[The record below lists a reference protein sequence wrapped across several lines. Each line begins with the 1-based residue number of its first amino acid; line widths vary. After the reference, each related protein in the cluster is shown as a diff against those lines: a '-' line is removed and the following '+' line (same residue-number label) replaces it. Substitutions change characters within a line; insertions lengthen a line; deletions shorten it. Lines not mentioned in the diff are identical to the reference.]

1 MFVVATSGLC
11 VTELVLILIFWLSV
25 GLMLH
30 TYVLY
35 PLTLKILPTRF
46 KSPPID
52 ESYLPS
58 IAVLVPAYNEGT
70 VIAEKI
76 RNSLG
81 LSYPN
86 DKIEI
91 LIGSDGSTD
100 ETDQIVRDFTEARVR
115 LIRFEGR
122 NGKPSILN
130 SLVSQT
136 QADILVLTD
145 ANVMITSNDLR
156 QFVRHFQD
164 ESVAAV
170 GAAKEI
176 AIRGSADAVG
186 KGEHT
191 YHRRM
196 TDIKRREAEVGGF
209 SGLTGAAYA
218 MLRRDWQPLPL
229 VAMND
234 DIVSL
239 YPAIL
244 LGKRV
249 AYEPAVVAIENS
261 GETVSEEFHRRI
273 RIGVSNFRTLSL
285 CRKLLSPSR
294 PIIAYTFFSNKVI
307 HWFFPLLMLSAL
319 ATNAIIAINSEIY
332 RALLSMQLLG
342 YGVAALGGLGALVG
356 IRLPFFYQLF
366 SFVAIMFAFLIGGVK
381 FIQGSASSVWERSA
395 R

>member
-1 MFVVATSGLC
+1 MSEIVWAILFWTSL
-11 VTELVLILIFWLSV
+11 

-35 PLTLKILPTRF
+35 PLTLRILPTRF
-46 KSPPID
+46 KTPPID
-52 ESYLPS
+52 GNYLPS
-58 IAVLVPAYNEGT
+58 IAVLIPAYNEGT

-76 RNSLG
+76 KNSLG
-81 LSYPN
+81 LAYPI
-86 DKIEI
+86 DKVEI

-100 ETDQIVRDFTEARVR
+100 DTDQIVNNFADPRVR

-122 NGKPSILN
+122 NGKPCILN

-136 QADILVLTD
+136 QADILLLTD
-145 ANVMITSNDLR
+145 ANVMISSSDLR

-164 ESVAAV
+164 ETVTAV

-176 AIRGSADAVG
+176 VIRGSGDAVG

-196 TDIKRREAEVGGF
+196 TDIKRMEAAIGGF
-209 SGLTGAAYA
+209 SGLSGAAYA
-218 MLRRDWQPLPL
+218 ILRRDWRPLPL

-244 LGKRV
+244 RGKRV
-249 AYEPAVVAIENS
+249 AYEPEVVAVECS

-273 RIGVSNFRTLSL
+273 RIGVSNFRTLLL
-285 CRKLLSPSR
+285 CRELLSPSR
-294 PIIAYTFFSNKVI
+294 PIVAYTFFSNKVI
-307 HWFFPLLMLSAL
+307 HWFFPLLMLCAL
-319 ATNAIIAINSEIY
+319 ATNAIIAVNSDFY
-332 RALLSMQLLG
+332 KALLGVQLLG
-342 YGVAALGGLGALVG
+342 YGVAVLGGLGALVG
-356 IRLPFFYQLF
+356 IRLPFFYQIF

-381 FIQGSASSVWERSA
+381 FIRGSASSVWERSA